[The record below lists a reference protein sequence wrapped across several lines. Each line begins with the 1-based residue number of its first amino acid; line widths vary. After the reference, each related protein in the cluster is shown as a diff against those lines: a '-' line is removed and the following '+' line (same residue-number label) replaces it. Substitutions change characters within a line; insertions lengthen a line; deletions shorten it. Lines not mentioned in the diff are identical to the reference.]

1 MNTPTPEKKNLEYV
15 LYLSRNA
22 KTLVNDSPECF
33 NGLIKTLVVPLLDN
47 REPLQTTKSLG
58 NSIPPSS
65 IGVTE
70 VETSAAPLR
79 DNREP
84 LQTTFLMGNSIP
96 PSSIGVT
103 EAETIPPSSVGA
115 DNAKTIDNEFETSV
129 SQLLDNRE
137 PLQTTFLM
145 GNSIPPSSIGR
156 TEAERIPQNS
166 IPPSRIGQNASDTI
180 PPNSTPPSCI
190 GRTASERIP
199 PNSTPPSC
207 IGRNASDT
215 IPQNSIPPSFIGRT
229 ASETIPQNS
238 TPPSSIG
245 RNSSETIPPSNV
257 GLEHAE
263 RIHNH
268 VEPSVSP
275 LLDNREPLQTNF
287 LLGNSIPPSSIVVT
301 EAETIGASGIF
312 RTEEK
317 TITAGSVGET
327 EAETIPDDFSLA
339 FEGNTSIF
347 DSDSAVSR
355 CFGDRNNMYSGVF
368 VGTEVDIGQLQLD
381 KKQGKHYFY

>member
-103 EAETIPPSSVGA
+103 EAETMPPSSVRVH
-115 DNAKTIDNEFETSV
+115 DSETIRNDFETSAA
-129 SQLLDNRE
+129 Q
-137 PLQTTFLM
+137 
-145 GNSIPPSSIGR
+145 
-156 TEAERIPQNS
+156 
-166 IPPSRIGQNASDTI
+166 
-180 PPNSTPPSCI
+180 
-190 GRTASERIP
+190 
-199 PNSTPPSC
+199 
-207 IGRNASDT
+207 
-215 IPQNSIPPSFIGRT
+215 
-229 ASETIPQNS
+229 
-238 TPPSSIG
+238 
-245 RNSSETIPPSNV
+245 
-257 GLEHAE
+257 
-263 RIHNH
+263 
-268 VEPSVSP
+268 